1 MEGGGGGGVFRILHC
16 EKLIISSSKYFPP
29 NIGSLVERKNGLID
43 CKNIKNV
50 APKCSGVAPN
60 KIAWHKYG
68 PFMSAASV
76 FYDFEHNTE
85 HDWPAHDPCGK
96 RKADHKKGVANPGGA
111 IFLR

>member
-1 MEGGGGGGVFRILHC
+1 MPVC
-16 EKLIISSSKYFPP
+16 ISACNHVLLVPT
-29 NIGSLVERKNGLID
+29 GSLVGRRNGLID
-43 CKNIKNV
+43 CENIKNV
-50 APKCSGVAPN
+50 APKCEGVAPT

-68 PFMSAASV
+68 PFLSASSV

-96 RKADHKKGVANPGGA
+96 RKADHKKGVVNPGGA